1 MTAMQVQMQ
10 LVLLA
15 TVASLASNLGSV
27 PAYWAGARGGRP
39 MVERYGRWVL
49 LSRRDLDRVDHF
61 FARYGSITVLV
72 GRMLPI
78 IRTFIAF
85 PAGVAKMNQARF
97 HIYTFVGSWPW
108 CYVLAYVGMRL
119 GAVVEQQSAV
129 QGGVSPLPP
138 GSGGGA
144 GGGVGVVRGVA
155 LAGADSRGGGMS
167 REDGHAVGAEGY
179 TDLSGLT
186 EEAQPIL
193 QDRGVKQSM
202 STPGAAAPRRGEHSA
217 SQRETW
223 NHDGRHGSGMH
234 DSHRRRRGGPQG
246 TRQAHRV
253 ADADGD
259 HSAGQTHRRQQPA
272 DAGLPAAGQAGRPG
286 VYRVGH
292 LRRQSVR
299 RGEDGR
305 GAGQGDCWRRF
316 GHTSSRSS
324 RCPRRST
331 RTT

>member
-1 MTAMQVQMQ
+1 MSEKIIALLVWLIGSGVRGYASVVLLMAVQSACIPIPSEVIMPLAGVALVHTLGMTAMQVQMQ

-119 GAVVEQQSAV
+119 GASWNSNPQFKEVFHRFHLGVE
-129 QGGVSPLPP
+129 GVL
-138 GSGGGA
+138 
-144 GGGVGVVRGVA
+144 
-155 LAGADSRGGGMS
+155 
-167 REDGHAVGAEGY
+167 AVGLVWFVVSHWKGRIR
-179 TDLSGLT
+179 S
-186 EEAQPIL
+186 EA
-193 QDRGVKQSM
+193 
-202 STPGAAAPRRGEHSA
+202 A
-217 SQRETW
+217 
-223 NHDGRHGSGMH
+223 
-234 DSHRRRRGGPQG
+234 
-246 TRQAHRV
+246 
-253 ADADGD
+253 
-259 HSAGQTHRRQQPA
+259 
-272 DAGLPAAGQAGRPG
+272 
-286 VYRVGH
+286 
-292 LRRQSVR
+292 
-299 RGEDGR
+299 
-305 GAGQGDCWRRF
+305 
-316 GHTSSRSS
+316 
-324 RCPRRST
+324 
-331 RTT
+331 